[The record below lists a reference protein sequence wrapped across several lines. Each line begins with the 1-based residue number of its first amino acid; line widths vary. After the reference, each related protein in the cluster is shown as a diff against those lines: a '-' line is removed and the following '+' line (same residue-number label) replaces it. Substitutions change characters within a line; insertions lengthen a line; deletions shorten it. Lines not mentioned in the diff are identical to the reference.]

1 MGKFSYVTYIR
12 ATPETVWR
20 ALTDADAQEQY
31 WFGMRQE
38 SDWQE
43 GSPWKR
49 SHQDGRLSDV
59 GEILAIDAPRR
70 LVIKW
75 RNEFHPELRA
85 EGDGRCT
92 YEIEPLGSAV
102 KLTVTHE
109 IPVDQSKVIE
119 AVSGGWP
126 RVLSNLKTFLES
138 GRTIPETNP
147 RWKAA

>member
-1 MGKFSYVTYIR
+1 MSKFTYVTYIK
-12 ATPETVWR
+12 AAPDEVWR
-20 ALTDADAQEQY
+20 ALTDAEAQSQY

-49 SHQDGRLSDV
+49 SFADGRLSDI
-59 GEILAIDAPRR
+59 GEILLADAPRR

-92 YEIEPLGSAV
+92 YEIESIGQAV
-102 KLTVTHE
+102 RLTVTHE
-109 IPVDQSKVIE
+109 IPLERSKVIA

-138 GRTIPETNP
+138 GKTIPETNP
-147 RWKAA
+147 RWQAA